1 VPLCAA
7 QKLIAI
13 LDISQEFRLLSTS
26 EILLCR
32 DLKAKLLGLTAI
44 EKLRAKQASRLTSV
58 RAAEASEKLFFLQ
71 ANGRKRK
78 NTIHLLETPRG
89 GGGLL
94 HAPGKGGGSV
104 SPLQYSFQHAGA

>member
-89 GGGLL
+89 GLL
-94 HAPGKGGGSV
+94 HSPGKGGGSV